1 MHSSHILHCMH
12 SMHTEVEQPRRLL
25 TARQVQDVLHI
36 DRSTVYR
43 MAEDG
48 RIPAI
53 KVGKQWRFPSDEIL
67 ALVSQEADGRRSN
80 LRPAIDSLEAQAGGL
95 NPVVATAVVEAT
107 ADLLG
112 VMMVVTDMT
121 GTPITPITNPCP
133 WLVANGQDP
142 EVIAACLSEWREL
155 ADDHDLTPRFRLGE
169 AGFECARSFTR
180 SGSQLTGMVL
190 AGGVAP
196 DGADA
201 SDLYALGPEERL
213 RVLAAL
219 PRIATAI
226 SRQAPGTLGAPTEER
241 I

>member
-1 MHSSHILHCMH
+1 MH

-43 MAEDG
+43 MAEDA

-67 ALVSQEADGRRSN
+67 ALVSQESDSRRTTA
-80 LRPAIDSLEAQAGGL
+80 RYGTEAPGAKSGGL
-95 NPVVATAVVEAT
+95 DPVVATAVIEAT

-133 WLVANGQDP
+133 WLVTNGQDP
-142 EVIAACLSEWREL
+142 AVIEACLGEWREL

-190 AGGVAP
+190 AGGLAP
-196 DGADA
+196 SGRETTDLYDLGAD
-201 SDLYALGPEERL
+201 ERA
-213 RVLAAL
+213 RVLEAL

-226 SRQAPGTLGAPTEER
+226 SRQAPGILGAPTEER

>member
-1 MHSSHILHCMH
+1 MHSLHILHCMH

-95 NPVVATAVVEAT
+95 NPVVR
-107 ADLLG
+107 
-112 VMMVVTDMT
+112 
-121 GTPITPITNPCP
+121 
-133 WLVANGQDP
+133 
-142 EVIAACLSEWREL
+142 SEEHTSEL
-155 ADDHDLTPRFRLGE
+155 Q
-169 AGFECARSFTR
+169 
-180 SGSQLTGMVL
+180 SQ
-190 AGGVAP
+190 
-196 DGADA
+196 
-201 SDLYALGPEERL
+201 R
-213 RVLAAL
+213 
-219 PRIATAI
+219 
-226 SRQAPGTLGAPTEER
+226 
-241 I
+241 